1 MRSAGNFNSEWGYLA
16 PAPSFMRTVRVV
28 LVATAIGA
36 TAGAAVVLSLIDRP
50 SVDHD
55 GTASIAAH
63 AIVTS
68 LSGRAG
74 YGGTG
79 AACGN
84 SHAHRA
90 RQHDSRR
97 RCDCRSDGA
106 GKNSGADC
114 AAGDG
119 NSHATTCHAT
129 GCAAVAARRDAIGGD
144 RGSDISCDVQ
154 VSGTAAGAERP
165 ASARGRGQSASAG
178 NPCRE
183 RCEWGSGAEAGFRV
197 CLAF

>member
-68 LSGRAG
+68 LQAAPATAAPAPRAA
-74 YGGTG
+74 TATLTAPASMT
-79 AACGN
+79 AAV
-84 SHAHRA
+84 
-90 RQHDSRR
+90 

-183 RCEWGSGAEAGFRV
+183 RCECGSGAEAGFRV